1 MVLLASS
8 PFLFKCTNLPHRG
21 TVRIILSMGLVTKDI
36 VSDWLLLLIHLLYRW
51 KIKSFP
57 QETKPRMGS
66 LICLVCCSPW
76 GHKESDM
83 TEQLNWTELVS
94 TPKHN
99 TLLFPHEAIS
109 WGERPRVEAA
119 RFCNQSFKWSKDR
132 QGASMI
138 SYWNLCFDF
147 PSQKQCLRSQF
158 LEEVFPYGILGTLS
172 QTKPS
177 WRWSEHSLY
186 FLVPVLQIWQT
197 EGVRDFKAMETLN
210 LTEVARKCCLV

>member
-1 MVLLASS
+1 MQEFTSS
-8 PFLFKCTNLPHRG
+8 GDCKNNIEHGACCKGHSLW
-21 TVRIILSMGLVTKDI
+21 LVTVVDTSTLQVKNKVI
-36 VSDWLLLLIHLLYRW
+36 S
-51 KIKSFP
+51 

-66 LICLVCCSPW
+66 LICLVCCNPW

-109 WGERPRVEAA
+109 WGERPRVEVA
-119 RFCNQSFKWSKDR
+119 RFCNQSFKWTKDR

-147 PSQKQCLRSQF
+147 LLRSN
-158 LEEVFPYGILGTLS
+158 VYGANC
-172 QTKPS
+172 
-177 WRWSEHSLY
+177 W
-186 FLVPVLQIWQT
+186 
-197 EGVRDFKAMETLN
+197 
-210 LTEVARKCCLV
+210 RKCFPMGC